1 MVMDGL
7 SAIKEEEVG
16 GTRDDLW
23 VLVRTTWRVEGL
35 FPGMGGLVEKQTGDL
50 PAGCGS
56 REHKTDVAARKRPE
70 AEESD
75 RPEGGVGSG
84 EGHRKDG
91 RF

>member
-7 SAIKEEEVG
+7 LAIQEEEVG
-16 GTRDDLW
+16 GVRDDPW
-23 VLVRTTWRVEGL
+23 VLVRTTWRMEGL
-35 FPGMGGLVEKQTGDL
+35 FPGMGGLVEKQMDDP
-50 PAGCGS
+50 PAVCGS
-56 REHKTDVAARKRPE
+56 RENKTDDASKKHPE
-70 AEESD
+70 GEKSD